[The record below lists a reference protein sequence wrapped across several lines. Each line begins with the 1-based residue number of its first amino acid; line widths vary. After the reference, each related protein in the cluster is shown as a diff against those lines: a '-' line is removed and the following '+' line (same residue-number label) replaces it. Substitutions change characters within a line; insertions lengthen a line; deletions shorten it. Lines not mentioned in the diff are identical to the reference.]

1 MSLPAPK
8 VLIVEDEPLIAMMVE
23 EALEEAGYRSGG
35 TAGSEEEALRLA
47 AEDLPDFAVLDIN
60 LELGGSGL
68 NVGRAL
74 AARGVSILY
83 ATGYCPQHRDE
94 MEGTGAR
101 ACLSKPYRPGDV
113 PAALE
118 ALAGMRDGRQ
128 PDHLPETLH
137 LFEPGEASKE

>member
-35 TAGSEEEALRLA
+35 TTGSEEEALRLA
-47 AEDLPDFAVLDIN
+47 TKDPPDFAVLDIN

-83 ATGYCPQHRDE
+83 ATGYCPQHSDE
-94 MEGTGAR
+94 MRRRAR
-101 ACLSKPYRPGDV
+101 A
-113 PAALE
+113 PA
-118 ALAGMRDGRQ
+118 
-128 PDHLPETLH
+128 
-137 LFEPGEASKE
+137 

>member
-1 MSLPAPK
+1 MTAPSPK

-35 TAGSEEEALRLA
+35 TASSEEEALRLA
-47 AEDLPDFAVLDIN
+47 AQDLPDFAVLDIN

-83 ATGYCPQHRDE
+83 ATGYCPQHREE
-94 MEGTGAR
+94 MVETGAR

-118 ALAGMRDGRQ
+118 ALAALPQGQ
-128 PDHLPETLH
+128 PPDQLPETLH
-137 LFEPGEASKE
+137 FFGEGRAPRP